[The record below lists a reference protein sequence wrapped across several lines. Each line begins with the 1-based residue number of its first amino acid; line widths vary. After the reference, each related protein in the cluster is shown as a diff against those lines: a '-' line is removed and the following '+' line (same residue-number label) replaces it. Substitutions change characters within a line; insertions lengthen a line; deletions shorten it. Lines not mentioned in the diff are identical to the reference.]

1 MRDRLQLNLR
11 FDAEAMREDLER
23 LGEPDWIDHFVK
35 QNCEGSRSVLPL
47 RAPAGAQRPI
57 ETIYSDP
64 SYDVFVDTP
73 LLGQCPYLQNV
84 LAQFH
89 CPLHAVR
96 LMRLTPGSVIKP
108 HADHDLSSESG
119 RVRLHIPIL
128 TNHDVD
134 FRLNGE
140 QVLMR
145 EGECWYLRLSDP
157 HSVANRGKTDRVHLV
172 VDAVLNPW
180 LEAELMTAE
189 KYFAIRRPSAGEAP
203 AAPRNAQASCV
214 DAVGDAEKS
223 STKATSPAFSDL
235 ERFRRVVLQDPALQE
250 RLDEVSERSAFAAQ
264 ASKLA
269 SQHGYEITGEQF
281 ESAMWDRQPSP
292 TAGEDG
298 SQLLL
303 TGWIPFLVGA
313 DDARPV
319 VDWCYLG
326 GESFT
331 EPFFEQTVQRCR
343 ARPFNRL
350 FARQT
355 PIETLIQW
363 MNTEPGIEPTAF
375 IFHSSRCGSTLFSQL
390 AAALPGTIVI
400 SEAPPID
407 QVLRASAPEAQRAA
421 WLRSI
426 LSALGQPRR
435 GGERHLFVKFDA
447 WHVIDFSLIRR
458 AFPDVPCVFL
468 YRQPAEV
475 IASQM
480 RMPGIQMIPGM
491 IDSSLIGLDLPAVLR
506 LDREEHCAR
515 VMALVYAAALRQAE
529 TGLMTLMNYGE
540 LPEAASRQLLEWCGL
555 EETDEIVQRF
565 RRVTEF
571 DAKTPSLP
579 FDPADV
585 SSRPAPTGRAI
596 DAARRF
602 VTPYYER
609 LESIRLG
616 EQWYA
621 DRLV

>member
-1 MRDRLQLNLR
+1 MRDRLQLRFR

-23 LGEPDWIDHFVK
+23 LEEPDWIDHFVK
-35 QNCEGSRSVLPL
+35 QNYEGSWSVLPL
-47 RAPAGAQRPI
+47 RAPVGAQHPI

-64 SYDVFVDTP
+64 SCDVFVDTP
-73 LLGQCPYLQNV
+73 LLAQCPYFQHV

-108 HADHDLSSESG
+108 HSDHDLSSEFG
-119 RVRLHIPIL
+119 RARLHIPII
-128 TNHDVD
+128 TNRGVD
-134 FRLNGE
+134 FRLNGAP
-140 QVLMR
+140 VVMG
-145 EGECWYLRLSDP
+145 EGECWYLRLSDS

-172 VDAVLNPW
+172 IDALLNPW
-180 LEAELMTAE
+180 LQAQLMTADE
-189 KYFAIRRPSAGEAP
+189 CFAIRPPSAGEAP
-203 AAPRNAQASCV
+203 AAPQNAQASCV

-235 ERFRRVVLQDPALQE
+235 ERFRHLVWQDPALQQ
-250 RLDEVSERSAFAAQ
+250 RLSEVSERSAFVVH
-264 ASKLA
+264 ASRIA
-269 SQHGYEITGEQF
+269 SQYGCEITGEQF
-281 ESAMWDRQPSP
+281 ESAMWDSQPSP
-292 TAGEDG
+292 PGGEDG
-298 SQLLL
+298 LEPVL
-303 TGWIPFLVGA
+303 TGWTPFRVGV
-313 DDARPV
+313 DAMGLV

-326 GESFT
+326 EESFSD
-331 EPFFEQTVQRCR
+331 PFFEQTVQRCR
-343 ARPFNRL
+343 AKPFNRL

-355 PIETLIQW
+355 PIETL
-363 MNTEPGIEPTAF
+363 TGLGKARPGIRPTAF

-390 AAALPGTIVI
+390 AAALPDTIVI

-407 QVLRASAPEAQRAA
+407 QILSASVSEAQRVA
-421 WLRSI
+421 WLRAV

-435 GGERHLFVKFDA
+435 GDERHFFVKFDA
-447 WHVIDFSLIRR
+447 WHVIDLSLIRR
-458 AFPDVPCVFL
+458 AFPDVPFVFL
-468 YRQPAEV
+468 YREPAEV

-480 RMPGIQMIPGM
+480 RMPGIHMIPGM
-491 IDSSLIGLDLPAVLR
+491 IDSSRIGLDLQGVLR

-515 VMALVYAAALRQAE
+515 VLALVYAAAVTHAE
-529 TGLMTLMNYGE
+529 SGLVTLMNYGE

-555 EETDEIVQRF
+555 EATEEIVQRF

-579 FDPADV
+579 FHPGDV
-585 SSRPAPTGRAI
+585 TSRPAPTGRAT